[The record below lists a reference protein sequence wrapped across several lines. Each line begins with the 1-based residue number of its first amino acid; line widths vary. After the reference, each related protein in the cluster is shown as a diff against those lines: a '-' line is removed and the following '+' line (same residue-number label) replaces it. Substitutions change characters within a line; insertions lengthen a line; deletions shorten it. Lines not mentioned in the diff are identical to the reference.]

1 MTSREKLLRIME
13 KVLLINEWSNHDVFL
28 SLYPHVQEVSVSIY
42 VGGYRE
48 TMEGYDECYNYYYDG
63 TLSKDGD
70 YNQLMGRLDELVKE
84 VLEDD

>member
-1 MTSREKLLRIME
+1 M
-13 KVLLINEWSNHDVFL
+13 
-28 SLYPHVQEVSVSIY
+28 SIY

-48 TMEGYDECYNYYYDG
+48 TMERYDEYYNYYYDG